1 MRDHRERIP
10 LDYKKMT
17 GGTLSFFYIYITT
30 QEENQARDPRAWFF
44 AFTEKMHTYT
54 SPRQGSLDK
63 QRLSSELDKLFISRH
78 IRHIKNKNEVTHMF
92 CIMRTEKRKRTD
104 IGGIQRENTRTATE
118 YNNKVAPG
126 MDALNVNL
134 IQSNDWM
141 QDIQAEI
148 DRAGAKTRS
157 NSVVALDT
165 IYTASSE
172 FFQGKTNKEND
183 AFFRDCLRFHEKRF
197 GHIVSAVIHYDETTP
212 HLHVISVP
220 LTPDNRL
227 SARDVIGNKA
237 KMSKTQDSFFEQ
249 VGKSYGLERGIH
261 MDGQEKRQHISAQ
274 EHELREIKQAIAKG
288 KEELEAIEHSE
299 KTARARAQTARR
311 TATELQK
318 EVEQLQADRQWQHN
332 SLKKLVGACSER
344 SKELRG
350 LNNAIRQKQREFEA
364 VKEDLE
370 EVKGF
375 LSEAQQNRLEE
386 IDREWN
392 GFELE

>member
-1 MRDHRERIP
+1 
-10 LDYKKMT
+10 
-17 GGTLSFFYIYITT
+17 
-30 QEENQARDPRAWFF
+30 
-44 AFTEKMHTYT
+44 
-54 SPRQGSLDK
+54 
-63 QRLSSELDKLFISRH
+63 
-78 IRHIKNKNEVTHMF
+78 MF
-92 CIMRTEKRKRTD
+92 CVMNIQKRKRND
-104 IGGIQRENTRTATE
+104 ISGIQKEATRTATD
-118 YNNKVAPG
+118 YNNQVKPG
-126 MDALNVNL
+126 MNIFNVNL
-134 IQSNDWM
+134 IQSNNWM

-157 NSVVALDT
+157 NSVIALDA
-165 IYTASSE
+165 IYTASGD
-172 FFQGKTNKEND
+172 FFKGKSNEEKNQ
-183 AFFRDCLRFHEKRF
+183 FFRDCLEFHQRKF
-197 GHIVSAVIHYDETTP
+197 GHVISAVIHYDETTP
-212 HLHVISVP
+212 HMHILSVP
-220 LTPDNRL
+220 LTQDGRL
-227 SARDVIGNKA
+227 SAREIVGNRTNLSR
-237 KMSKTQDSFFEQ
+237 MQTEFFEQ
-249 VGKSYGLERGIH
+249 VGKEYGLARGIH

-274 EHELREIKQAIAKG
+274 EHELREIRQKIARG
-288 KEELEAIEHSE
+288 KEELEAIEHSKE
-299 KTARARAQTARR
+299 SARTRAQTARQ

-318 EVEQLQADRQWQHN
+318 EIEQLQADRQWQHN